1 MLDETQFPFL
11 AEKGHIVSLVGGGG
25 KTTLLHAMAAHGAR
39 KGWRVLASTTTH
51 IQRPKEPLLA
61 RTNAELAALWTSGNY
76 AVAGAPAPD
85 NKLTQPPQLER
96 WMAQADAVFLE
107 ADGAKHLPC
116 KAPAA
121 HEPVLLPQSDIVL
134 AVAGLSAVGKPLQ
147 EVCFRLETACT
158 LLGVPPKTILT
169 PELLAKLLADEQGGR
184 KAVGARH
191 FYAVLNQADTP
202 QQQAAGEKT
211 KELLRVRYGVSV
223 VLTTF
228 SEKER
233 AQMPDGEKIVFCT
246 GGGCTAK
253 LGAGVLS
260 RILEKLPR
268 GEKDPNLLV
277 GYDSRDDA
285 AVYKITEDIALVQ
298 TVDFFPPM
306 VDDPYTFGQIAA
318 ANALSDVY
326 AMGGEVKT
334 ALNLVC
340 FPESM
345 DLNVLGEIL
354 RGGAEKV
361 AEAGGILAGGH
372 SIADTGVKYGLSV
385 TGLVDPHH
393 LYANDAGRP
402 GDKLILTKALGVGLI
417 CTANRVGEAAPEHLA
432 GAIQSMT
439 TLNKTAAQISR
450 KYAVHAATDVT
461 GFSFLG
467 HLHEMMGGKLACR
480 VDARRVPVL
489 LGAWEAADA
498 FLYTAAGQRNR
509 NHTGPFV
516 RFENVP
522 FAMEEILFDPQTS
535 GGLLLAVAPQDADA
549 LEAELKEVGLP
560 AAIVGKILEKEEK
573 QPEITVIF

>member
-1 MLDETQFPFL
+1 MIVEQQFPFL
-11 AEKGHIVSLVGGGG
+11 AEKGHVISLVGGGG
-25 KTTLLHAMAAHGAR
+25 KTTLLYAMASHCAQ
-39 KGWRVLASTTTH
+39 KGWRVLVSTTTH
-51 IQRPKEPLLA
+51 ILRPENWLWAKTDTEIQKLWA
-61 RTNAELAALWTSGNY
+61 RGSY
-76 AVAGAPAPD
+76 AVVGSPAPKG
-85 NKLTQPPQLER
+85 KLTAPPEADLAH

-107 ADGAKHLPC
+107 ADGAKHFPC
-116 KAPAA
+116 KAPAEQ
-121 HEPVLLPQSDIVL
+121 EPVLLPQSDIVL
-134 AVAGLSAVGKPLQ
+134 AVAGLSALGHPLK
-147 EVCFRLETACT
+147 ECCFRLEQACM
-158 LLGVPPKTILT
+158 LLGVPPEACLT
-169 PELLAKLLADEQGGR
+169 PELLAQLLASEQGGR
-184 KAVGARH
+184 KRVGSRA

-202 QQQAAGEKT
+202 QRQ
-211 KELLRVRYGVSV
+211 LLGKQTLCVLQERYRVNG
-223 VLTTF
+223 VLTQF
-228 SEKER
+228 EER
-233 AQMPDGEKIVFCT
+233 TCMSKDEKIVFCT

-285 AVYKITEDIALVQ
+285 AVYRVAEDLALVQ

-340 FPESM
+340 FPENM

-393 LYANDAGRP
+393 LYANDAGQP
-402 GDKLILTKALGVGLI
+402 GDKLLLTKALGVGLL
-417 CTANRVGEAAPEHLA
+417 CTANRVGEAAPEHMA
-432 GAIQSMT
+432 AAISSMT
-439 TLNKTAAQISR
+439 TLNKTAAEISR
-450 KYAVHAATDVT
+450 RYTVHAATDVT

-467 HLHEMMGGKLACR
+467 HLHEMMGGKLSCKIN
-480 VDARRVPVL
+480 ARAVPVL
-489 LGAWEAADA
+489 PGAEKAADD

-516 RFENVP
+516 RFEGVP
-522 FAMEEILFDPQTS
+522 FAMEEVLFDPQTS
-535 GGLLLAVAPQDADA
+535 GGLLLAVDPAEASA
-549 LEAELKEVGLP
+549 LEKELQSAGLP
-560 AAIVGKILEKEEK
+560 AKIVGEIVSRTET
-573 QPEITVIF
+573 EITVTY